1 MPRISTDNYDTVA
14 SWNGAQDLFVVEQ
27 PDGTKVATPA
37 MVKQF
42 IEAGDFEATG
52 EVKDGHGNILKDMA
66 KSAIIGDLSQTGL
79 TGDSVAEQLTD
90 AVSSSKSST
99 NNITITKMGKVRIL
113 TFNRAVYSD
122 IKTFFANL
130 ESSDKPSGL
139 QFSTVMRTSPDDKY
153 MTLAF
158 VYASASGG
166 LFIRHFAQYN
176 ANTIEG
182 QIGETDKA
190 IGELVYIVD

>member
-1 MPRISTDNYDTVA
+1 MARIKEYPSIT
-14 SWNGAQDLFVVEQ
+14 SF
-27 PDGTKVATPA
+27 DGTNDALAIEQTDGANNRLRKVSPA
-37 MVKQF
+37 QLKQY
-42 IEAGDFEATG
+42 
-52 EVKDGHGNILKDMA
+52 ILSD
-66 KSAIIGDLSQTGL
+66 
-79 TGDSVAEQLTD
+79 
-90 AVSSSKSST
+90 SSKSSA
-99 NNITITKMGKVRIL
+99 NNITIQRMGKVRVL

-130 ESSDKPSGL
+130 DSSDKPSVL